1 MFRFENGVSCICFAT
16 ISQTKITQT
25 SHLASRTYDNM
36 LCMVIWFSLCTGVAG
51 TGISLAGVFIYSQV
65 KRMSGKKKLA

>member
-1 MFRFENGVSCICFAT
+1 
-16 ISQTKITQT
+16 
-25 SHLASRTYDNM
+25 M
-36 LCMVIWFSLCTGVAG
+36 LCHHASSQSYVSYLIGRVNVCRIHQYNDAGLTVHCSCVAG

>member
-1 MFRFENGVSCICFAT
+1 
-16 ISQTKITQT
+16 
-25 SHLASRTYDNM
+25 
-36 LCMVIWFSLCTGVAG
+36 MVIWFSLCTGVAG